1 MKNVVY
7 LVLLLCCFA
16 CSKEGELS
24 NEIDFSNVYAIEDD
38 ASNAVQHERY
48 LIYKEYKISVY
59 FNDTIS
65 RAFVRNDIYGNP
77 VYRYETVDPRWV
89 FFNDSD
95 QRING
100 TFEYVY
106 TQEEERQLRSLQMIR
121 MFLEETSDAL
131 RPTIIFAVDT
141 ARVLNGNVMSAPY
154 AYRSNFRSLL
164 WTGLADKDSTTVYSE
179 IAEMKVDFVSNRIS
193 NYTEV
198 VDAFGA
204 VSESG
209 WYGQTNFF
217 QYDYYDMWNY
227 FWTSGYWGRYQTFWG
242 RYEMGDYSRATEW
255 AGWYGEYVE
264 DPEYQAGS
272 KAAYCAVVGPYGFVR
287 GSSYYDGNAPVDVN
301 EDLGWYLDLMLFYSR
316 EEFEQY
322 WGDYPLVMEK
332 YQILYDLIV
341 NEFGLEL

>member
-48 LIYKEYKISVY
+48 LIYKEYNISVY

-154 AYRSNFRSLL
+154 AYRSAGQDRNPAYRVRLYHEKERNEHSAGCGIGCKSPSASYTYDLFDNGVRYAAAYVRNRSGCQRKHLDWCRNRRRHAYRNHRAAL
-164 WTGLADKDSTTVYSE
+164 YS
-179 IAEMKVDFVSNRIS
+179 
-193 NYTEV
+193 
-198 VDAFGA
+198 
-204 VSESG
+204 
-209 WYGQTNFF
+209 
-217 QYDYYDMWNY
+217 
-227 FWTSGYWGRYQTFWG
+227 
-242 RYEMGDYSRATEW
+242 SRALH
-255 AGWYGEYVE
+255 YLPNHRGEGY
-264 DPEYQAGS
+264 S
-272 KAAYCAVVGPYGFVR
+272 KENHTRRRETGF
-287 GSSYYDGNAPVDVN
+287 D
-301 EDLGWYLDLMLFYSR
+301 
-316 EEFEQY
+316 
-322 WGDYPLVMEK
+322 
-332 YQILYDLIV
+332 
-341 NEFGLEL
+341 